1 MAKLLIKLN
10 LLIKVKKDKIA
21 KNSTTV
27 STEERQP
34 ESVKVNDD
42 NWQIPQSPLVVRMIL
57 LALFDQL
64 EDHFSYKEVQFKKL
78 SLSMKNSCPPAKNVA
93 ATLGLNAKI
102 LHIAFRG
109 TQYTLNHQSVKIQSC
124 TLNEICWLKIRTLI
138 KSYL

>member
-1 MAKLLIKLN
+1 MLIKLN

-78 SLSMKNSCPPAKNVA
+78 SLSTKNRCSPAKNIA
-93 ATLGLNAKI
+93 TTLGLNAKI
-102 LHIAFRG
+102 LHILAFHG
-109 TQYTLNHQSVKIQSC
+109 TQ
-124 TLNEICWLKIRTLI
+124 
-138 KSYL
+138 